1 MKSKKEKITKEFSI
15 YENKEEKEIF
25 EKIEDEMILEILNI
39 ESERVTFNKAEI
51 REVISVDTEKKEIV
65 IEGKLSVFI
74 RTTEEYKGKIEN
86 QLNQIEKKYL
96 KK

>member
-1 MKSKKEKITKEFSI
+1 MKSKKAKITKEFSI